1 VAARRKKTP
10 AVKDATPAEESVA
23 EAPAVEGEQRQEEEQ
38 RPDDDRRW
46 YVIHTYSGY
55 EDKVKTN
62 LEHRVQNMDVA
73 DLIFEV
79 VVPCVDEIEIR
90 DGQRRTVPR
99 KIFPGYVLVQ
109 MIELK
114 QEDDLSAS
122 SEERVRSSRAWYV
135 VRNTP
140 GVTGFVGSGH
150 HPTPLD
156 EAEVNSILR
165 QMRAEE
171 PRVKVGFTMGQSV
184 RIIDGPFIDF
194 IGTVDD
200 INVEKGKVKVLVSFF
215 GRETPVELDFLQ
227 VERL

>member
-1 VAARRKKTP
+1 VAARKKKTP
-10 AVKDATPAEESVA
+10 AVEEETAAQESPPQ
-23 EAPAVEGEQRQEEEQ
+23 APAVEEKQRGEEGP

-55 EDKVKTN
+55 EDKVKAN

-79 VVPCVDEIEIR
+79 IVPCVDEIEIR

-114 QEDDLSAS
+114 REDDPSVS
-122 SEERVRSSRAWYV
+122 SEERMRSSRAWYV

-140 GVTGFVGSGH
+140 GVTGFVGSGQ
-150 HPTPLD
+150 HPMPL
-156 EAEVNSILR
+156 EPTEVNSILR

-171 PRVKVGFTMGQSV
+171 PRVKVGFTLGQSV
-184 RIIDGPFIDF
+184 RIVDGPFIDF

-200 INVEKGKVKVLVSFF
+200 INLEKGKVKVLVSFF